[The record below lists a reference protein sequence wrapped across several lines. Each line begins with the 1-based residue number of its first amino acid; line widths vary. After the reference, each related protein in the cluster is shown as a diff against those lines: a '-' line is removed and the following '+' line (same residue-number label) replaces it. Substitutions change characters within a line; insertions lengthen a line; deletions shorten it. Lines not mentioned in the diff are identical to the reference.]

1 MTKRSALAG
10 GDFGRAAGLGGDG
23 EIPHGRYLAR
33 APCGRFC
40 WLRFSWR
47 PCVASCSSRKHSSRR
62 AFPFRIFEGKS
73 HGRPQK
79 NQGQSRHRKAATS
92 PGHHK
97 PANSNEPRLSSRPIW
112 QGNLRLSLVSCP
124 VALYGATSRSADI
137 SFHLLNPETNNRIR
151 MIPTDPDTGPVE
163 RADLVKGYEIS
174 KNHYV
179 VLSNDELDAV
189 KLETTH
195 TIEIERFVDEKEIDR
210 LYWNDPYYLLPN
222 EKAGV
227 EAYTVIR
234 EALAEAGRIALGRV
248 VMHTRERLVALEPR
262 DKGIL
267 VYTLR
272 MADEVVPPKDA
283 FDDIPAAKP
292 DKRMI
297 EIARKII
304 EQQEG
309 DFEPD
314 KFEDRYENALRDLI
328 RRKEKGEKLV
338 TAEPVEE
345 DNVIDLMEALKK
357 SLKAKGGA
365 SRPETRPELSRPGDE
380 PGCQP

>member
-1 MTKRSALAG
+1 M
-10 GDFGRAAGLGGDG
+10 AA
-23 EIPHGRYLAR
+23 RKKTNAR
-33 APCGRFC
+33 AKKTV
-40 WLRFSWR
+40 LR
-47 PCVASCSSRKHSSRR
+47 
-62 AFPFRIFEGKS
+62 
-73 HGRPQK
+73 
-79 NQGQSRHRKAATS
+79 
-92 PGHHK
+92 K
-97 PANSNEPRLSSRPIW
+97 PANSNGPRLSARPIW
-112 QGNLRLSLVSCP
+112 QGQLRLSLVSCP

-137 SFHLLNPETNNRIR
+137 SFHLLNPKTNNRIR

-163 RADLVKGYEIS
+163 RADLVKGYEIT

-179 VLSNDELDAV
+179 VLSADELDAV

-210 LYWNDPYYLLPN
+210 LYWNDPYYLIPN
-222 EKAGV
+222 EKTGV

-234 EALAEAGRIALGRV
+234 EALMEAGRIALGRV

-272 MADEVVPPKDA
+272 MADEVVPPKEA
-283 FDDIPAAKP
+283 FADIPAAKP

-309 DFEPD
+309 AFEPE
-314 KFEDRYENALRDLI
+314 KFHDRYETALRDLI

-338 TAEPVEE
+338 TAEPVED
-345 DNVIDLMEALKK
+345 DNVIDLMEALRK
-357 SLKAKGGA
+357 SLKHKGAIAKRKA
-365 SRPETRPELSRPGDE
+365 S
-380 PGCQP
+380 